1 MNESMDGG
9 EGVEECVVIEE
20 EEEEEEEEGKN
31 GEGNKMKGTE
41 GKGSFLPIIGGG

>member
-20 EEEEEEEEGKN
+20 EEEEEEGKN
-31 GEGNKMKGTE
+31 GEGNKMKGRE